1 VIKGG
6 DWGKSDDGKRRRNDG
21 LPEGGAN
28 GGGGRDEG
36 KRAPS
41 EEERVKEEGNV
52 WPGKNKKNKKS
63 W

>member
-28 GGGGRDEG
+28 GGGGRNELEV
-36 KRAPS
+36 KR
-41 EEERVKEEGNV
+41 KG
-52 WPGKNKKNKKS
+52 
-63 W
+63 